1 MAVTGHSWR
10 HWSQVSTQLRL
21 NFPSRAA
28 ATHARIAATEH
39 NLLLAATDR
48 NRLTIGLTASVSTTI
63 PAADQ
68 ATSSAPLSAWMLS
81 RSFPSSLAMPQP
93 MLAER
98 RVE

>member
-1 MAVTGHSWR
+1 MAAIGHYWR
-10 HWSQVSTQLRL
+10 HWSQASIQLRL
-21 NFPSRAA
+21 NFPSLAA

-39 NLLLAATDR
+39 NLLLAAIDR
-48 NRLTIGLTASVSTTI
+48 NRITIGLTASVSTTI
-63 PAADQ
+63 PAVDPAML
-68 ATSSAPLSAWMLS
+68 SAPLSAWMLS